1 MASARGKAKEIL
13 EKLQR
18 LGFCVEEGEALVE
31 AAKDYDTAKLALSSA
46 RKNTGAG
53 KGAVAGSTVT
63 LIGCGLAE
71 TGVGAAVC
79 LGGGAIFFVSGLLW
93 TESAS
98 EAEQLAEEALDSAE
112 DDLEDAM
119 KDLCGCI
126 AQHD

>member
-1 MASARGKAKEIL
+1 MSSARGKAEEIL

-18 LGFCVEEGEALVE
+18 LGLCVGEGEALLE
-31 AAKDYDTAKLALSSA
+31 AAQDYDTAARALSSA

-53 KGAVAGSTVT
+53 EGAVAGTTVT
-63 LIGCGLAE
+63 LIGCGLVE
-71 TGVGAAVC
+71 TGVGAVVC
-79 LGGGAIFFVSGLLW
+79 VGGGAILLFSGLLW

-98 EAEQLAEEALDSAE
+98 EAEQLAEEQLDSAE

-119 KDLCGCI
+119 KDLCRCI